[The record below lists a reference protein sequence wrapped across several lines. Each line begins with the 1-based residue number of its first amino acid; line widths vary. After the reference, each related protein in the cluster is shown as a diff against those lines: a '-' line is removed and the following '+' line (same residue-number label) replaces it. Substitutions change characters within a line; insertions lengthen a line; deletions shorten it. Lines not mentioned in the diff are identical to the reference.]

1 MFKGFYNL
9 ASGMITHGKNLDV
22 ISNNMAN
29 VSTTGFKADCF
40 TGQTFDEV
48 MYTIVGNKN
57 KNYEDIGNQSY
68 ATVPSRVYTDY
79 SQASFDA
86 TNMPL
91 DFAIDDDGT
100 GFFAIQAGDGVVYTR
115 AGDFSLDEEGYLAL
129 PDHGRVLDVNGEEIL
144 LVTDKITTDDYGRIY
159 TKEGAYMGQIG
170 VYAFEDPGTLT
181 KDPMG
186 MFVPE
191 GGGGQPQVRP
201 TLLHHGML
209 ERSNVGLVQ
218 QMVKMI
224 STQRAYQSSATLTK
238 MYDQVMSHAA
248 NDLGRLQ

>member
-29 VSTTGFKADCF
+29 VATTGFKADCF
-40 TGQTFDEV
+40 TSQTFDEV

-57 KNYEDIGNQSY
+57 KNYVDIGNQSY
-68 ATVPSRVYTDY
+68 ATVPSQLYTDY
-79 SQASFDA
+79 SQASFDE

-91 DFAIDDDGT
+91 DFAIDDDGR
-100 GFFAIQAGDGVVYTR
+100 GFFAIRTEGGVVYTR
-115 AGDFSLDEEGYLAL
+115 AGDFSLDDEGYLGL

-144 LVTDKITTDDYGRIY
+144 LVTDKITADDYGRIY
-159 TKEGAYMGQIG
+159 TKDGVYMGQLGIY
-170 VYAFEDPGTLT
+170 VFEDTAALT

-186 MFVPE
+186 MFVT
-191 GGGGQPQVRP
+191 GGAQPQVQP
-201 TLLHHGML
+201 TRLHHGML

-238 MYDQVMSHAA
+238 IYDQVMGHAA
-248 NDLGRLQ
+248 TDLGRLQ

>member
-57 KNYEDIGNQSY
+57 KNYQDIGNQSY
-68 ATVPSRVYTDY
+68 ATVPSQLYTDY
-79 SQASFDA
+79 SQASFDE
-86 TNMPL
+86 TGMPL

-100 GFFAIQAGDGVVYTR
+100 GFFAIQTEGGVVYTR
-115 AGDFSLDEEGYLAL
+115 AGDFSLDEEGYLGL

-144 LVTDKITTDDYGRIY
+144 LVTDKITTDNYGRIY
-159 TKEGAYMGQIG
+159 TRDGGYVGQIG
-170 VYAFEDPGTLT
+170 VYAFADTGTLT

-186 MFVPE
+186 MFTP
-191 GGGGQPQVRP
+191 GGQQPEART

-238 MYDQVMSHAA
+238 MYDQVMGHAA
-248 NDLGRLQ
+248 TDLGRMQ

>member
-57 KNYEDIGNQSY
+57 KNYVDIGNQSY
-68 ATVPSRVYTDY
+68 ATVPSQLYTDY
-79 SQASFDA
+79 SQSSFDE
-86 TNMPL
+86 TGMPL

-100 GFFAIQAGDGVVYTR
+100 GFFAIQTEDGVVYTR
-115 AGDFSLDEEGYLAL
+115 AGDFSLDDEGYLGL

-144 LVTDKITTDDYGRIY
+144 LVTDKITTDNYGRIY
-159 TKEGAYMGQIG
+159 TQDGGYVGQIG
-170 VYAFEDPGTLT
+170 IYAFEDTGTLT

-186 MFVPE
+186 MFTP
-191 GGGGQPQVRP
+191 GGQQPEVRA
-201 TLLHHGML
+201 TLVHHGML

-238 MYDQVMSHAA
+238 MYDQVMGQAA
-248 NDLGRLQ
+248 TDLGRMQ

>member
-57 KNYEDIGNQSY
+57 KNYADIGNQSY
-68 ATVPSRVYTDY
+68 ATVPSQLYTDY
-79 SQASFDA
+79 SQASFDE
-86 TNMPL
+86 TGMPL

-100 GFFAIQAGDGVVYTR
+100 GFFAIQTDDGVVYTR
-115 AGDFSLDEEGYLAL
+115 AGDFSLDEEGYLGL

-159 TKEGAYMGQIG
+159 TRDGGYVGQIG
-170 VYAFEDPGTLT
+170 VYAFEDTGTLT

-186 MFVPE
+186 MFAAGNQQPE
-191 GGGGQPQVRP
+191 ARA

-238 MYDQVMSHAA
+238 MYDQVMRQASD
-248 NDLGRLQ
+248 DLGRMQ

>member
-68 ATVPSRVYTDY
+68 ATVPSQLYTDY
-79 SQASFDA
+79 SQSSFDQ
-86 TNMPL
+86 TGMPL

-100 GFFAIQAGDGVVYTR
+100 GFFAIQTQDGIAYTR
-115 AGDFSLDEEGYLAL
+115 AGDFSLDDEGYLGL

-144 LVTDKITTDDYGRIY
+144 LVTDKITTDNYGRIY
-159 TKEGAYMGQIG
+159 TRDGGYVGQIG
-170 VYAFEDPGTLT
+170 VYAFEDTGTLT

-186 MFVPE
+186 MFTP
-191 GGGGQPQVRP
+191 GGQQPEARA

-238 MYDQVMSHAA
+238 MYDQVMSHAST
-248 NDLGRLQ
+248 DLGRIQ